1 MKRKHVLL
9 FVCAIILVPLVAFV
23 TLIFAGNLVP
33 IGTFNTVE
41 KQKLEQRRLTE
52 THYSSDSPSNL
63 GDTEL
68 VTEVNLAGS
77 VKVNNFA

>member
-1 MKRKHVLL
+1 MNRKHLLL
-9 FVCAIILVPLVAFV
+9 FVCAMILVPLVVFV
-23 TLIFAGNLVP
+23 TSIVAGNFVP

-41 KQKLEQRRLTE
+41 KQKLEQRQLAE
-52 THYSSDSPSNL
+52 TPHSSDSPSNL

-68 VTEVNLAGS
+68 VTEVNLAGT